1 MDGISTWALG
11 VSCCAVMTGIAQ
23 LLMSDT
29 GMEKIVRFVLG
40 GVLLC
45 AVLLPLKDLVPELV
59 SQVPVL
65 DIRSGEELGLGMDE
79 LEKDFLISELKELV
93 IDTLKKNGIS
103 PKEVDVKMDIG
114 EDRRINIITAEVM
127 LNREDAKSSGDVS
140 CLLKDSLGMEC
151 RTVIG

>member
-140 CLLKDSLGMEC
+140 SLLKDSLGMEC